1 MSKAKG
7 YHRARHAQHTHTTKD
22 IGMSITV
29 RRDGITGTRHILK
42 IRSHE
47 IPIDASPA
55 GGGSDAGPEPHDLYD
70 ASLAACKALTVLIYA
85 RRKGMPV
92 EDIEVIVDR
101 DDSEERKGVYRLK
114 SSLRV
119 TGELTEA
126 QRDELLRVAGKCP
139 VHRLM
144 TEVKTEIETDWA

>member
-1 MSKAKG
+1 
-7 YHRARHAQHTHTTKD
+7 
-22 IGMSITV
+22 MSITV
-29 RRDGITGTRHILK
+29 RRDGTTGTRHILK
-42 IRSHE
+42 IRNHE
-47 IPIDASPA
+47 IAIDASPA

-70 ASLAACKALTVLIYA
+70 ASLAARKALTVLIYA

-114 SSLRV
+114 SSLRL

-144 TEVKTEIETDWA
+144 TEVKTEIETGWA